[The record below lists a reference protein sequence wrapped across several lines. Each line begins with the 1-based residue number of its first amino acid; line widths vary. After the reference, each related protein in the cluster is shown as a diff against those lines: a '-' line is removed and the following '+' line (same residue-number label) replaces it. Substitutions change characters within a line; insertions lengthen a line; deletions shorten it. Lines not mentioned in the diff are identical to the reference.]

1 MSQVDVV
8 TQSNQEFIDDT
19 NNFQVQE
26 LSNCR
31 LLNITRDLQE
41 AINNHL
47 MHGDYECSDPERFV
61 PDYVEEI
68 VYEFD
73 SFNNFEK
80 RTQKFEKDL

>member
-19 NNFQVQE
+19 NNFQDQE

-41 AINNHL
+41 AINNRL
-47 MHGDYECSDPERFV
+47 MHCDY
-61 PDYVEEI
+61 
-68 VYEFD
+68 
-73 SFNNFEK
+73 
-80 RTQKFEKDL
+80 